1 MADTELRQRLAA
13 ILAADAAG
21 YSRLMA
27 ADERST
33 VAALDTARRV
43 FEAKIRAHNGRV
55 IDMAG
60 DSVLAIFETAL
71 GALEAA
77 LEVQRSLGAPAP
89 GVAEDR
95 RMRFR
100 IGLHVGDIIEKPDGT
115 VYGDGV
121 NIAARLQ
128 ALAAPG
134 GITVSETVHGAVK
147 NAALFDDQGAQ
158 RVKNIA
164 QPLHAFAVR
173 MGDTPRRPRPV
184 LGRRWRVAVGAAM
197 LVAVASVVVAWR
209 LWRPADTQTSAL
221 APDSALPAKPSIA
234 VLPFENFGGDP
245 EQEYF
250 AEGMTDDLITD
261 LSKVAGLF
269 VIARNSTFV
278 YKGKSRDVRE
288 IGKTLGVRYV
298 LEGSV
303 RRSGGEVR
311 VNAQLIDATTGGHVW
326 ADRYDGALNNIFVLQ
341 DKVTHSVVAA
351 LSVELTKD
359 EQDRVSRRGTKNAD
373 AYDVFLK
380 GWQRYQ
386 KQTPED
392 FRAAIADFRKA
403 ADLDPA
409 YGRAYAAL
417 AATYWEAFTRGWDGQ
432 VGLQQHHQAQFVAGQ
447 YLAKAMRDPTSL
459 AHQVGSAMALQ
470 DQRYD
475 EAIAEAKTAIAED
488 PNDADGYVIL
498 ASALSFTGKPAE
510 ALDLVQRA
518 IRLNPHY
525 PARYLY
531 QLGLAEFGLKRLDAA
546 AASLERALERNPED
560 YWSQRLLLS
569 TDGLLGRKPKAAR
582 LYDQVKLAAEQR
594 GLAFVDPMTVS
605 GISFWY
611 PFASEA
617 MAGQFAEGLRKAG
630 VPD

>member
-1 MADTELRQRLAA
+1 MAEVELRQRLAA

-33 VAALDTARRV
+33 VAALDTARRT
-43 FEAKIRAHNGRV
+43 FETKIRAHNGRV

-60 DSVLAIFETAL
+60 DSVLAVFETAV

-77 LEVQRSLGAPAP
+77 MDAQRALEASSS
-89 GVAEDR
+89 GVPEDR

-115 VYGDGV
+115 IYGDGV
-121 NIAARLQ
+121 NIASRLQ

-164 QPLHAFAVR
+164 QPVHAFAVR
-173 MGDTPRRPRPV
+173 MSDAAHPPRRAFA
-184 LGRRWRVAVGAAM
+184 RRWRTSAGVAT
-197 LVAVASVVVAWR
+197 LVVASALAGWWAW
-209 LWRPADTQTSAL
+209 TSSDRQGSAV

-303 RRSGGEVR
+303 RRNGGEVR
-311 VNAQLIDATTGGHVW
+311 INAQLIDAVTGGHVW
-326 ADRYDGALNNIFVLQ
+326 ADRYDGDLKNIFGLQ
-341 DKVTHSVVAA
+341 DKVTRSVVAA

-373 AYDVFLK
+373 AYDVFLR

-392 FRAAIADFRKA
+392 FRAAIADFKKA
-403 ADLDPA
+403 AELDPG
-409 YGRAYAAL
+409 YSRAYAAL
-417 AATYWEAFTRGWDGQ
+417 AALYWDAFTRAWESEL
-432 VGLQQHHQAQFVAGQ
+432 GLPRQHEAQSVAQQ
-447 YLAKAMRDPTSL
+447 YLAKAMRDPTPL
-459 AHQVGSAMALQ
+459 AHQVASAMALQ

-475 EAIAEAKTAIAED
+475 EALAEATSAIGED
-488 PNDADGYVIL
+488 PNDPDAYLAL

-510 ALDLVQRA
+510 ALQFVERA

-525 PARYLY
+525 PPRYLY
-531 QLGLAEFGLKRLDAA
+531 QLGLAQFGLTRLDAT
-546 AASLERALERNPED
+546 AASLEQALARNPED

-569 TDGLLGRKPKAAR
+569 TYGLLGRKEKAAR
-582 LYDQVKLAAEQR
+582 LYEQVRRGAESR
-594 GLAFVDPMTVS
+594 GLAIVDPITASAV
-605 GISFWY
+605 SFWY
-611 PFASEA
+611 PFSSEA

-630 VPD
+630 LPD

>member
-1 MADTELRQRLAA
+1 MPETELRQRLAA

-33 VAALDTARRV
+33 VAALDTARRI
-43 FEAKIRAHNGRV
+43 FEAKVRAHNGRV

-60 DSVLAIFETAL
+60 DSVLAIFETAV

-77 LEVQRSLGAPAP
+77 MDAQRALEASSSEAP
-89 GVAEDR
+89 EDR

-164 QPLHAFAVR
+164 QPVHAFAVR
-173 MGDTPRRPRPV
+173 MGDATRQPRPAFA
-184 LGRRWRVAVGAAM
+184 RRWRVSAGVAAF
-197 LVAVASVVVAWR
+197 VVA
-209 LWRPADTQTSAL
+209 SAL
-221 APDSALPAKPSIA
+221 AGWWAWTSSTRPPSAVAPDAALPAKPSIA

-311 VNAQLIDATTGGHVW
+311 VNAQLIDAATGGHVW
-326 ADRYDGALNNIFVLQ
+326 ADRYDGDLKNIFGLQ
-341 DKVTHSVVAA
+341 DKVTRSVVAA

-359 EQDRVSRRGTKNAD
+359 EQARVSRRGTKNAD
-373 AYDVFLK
+373 AYDVFLR

-392 FRAAIADFRKA
+392 FRAAIVDFKKA
-403 ADLDPA
+403 AELDPG
-409 YGRAYAAL
+409 YSRAYAAL
-417 AATYWEAFTRGWDGQ
+417 AALYWDAFTRAWESEL
-432 VGLQQHHQAQFVAGQ
+432 GLPRQHEAQSVAQQ
-447 YLAKAMRDPTSL
+447 YLAKAMRDPTPL
-459 AHQVGSAMALQ
+459 AHQVASAMALQ

-475 EAIAEAKTAIAED
+475 EALAEATSAIGED
-488 PNDADGYVIL
+488 PNDPDAYLAL
-498 ASALSFTGKPAE
+498 ASALSFTDKPGE
-510 ALDLVQRA
+510 ALQFVERA

-525 PARYLY
+525 PPRYLY
-531 QLGLAEFGLKRLDAA
+531 QLGLAQFGLKRLDAT
-546 AASLERALERNPED
+546 AASLEQALARNPED

-569 TDGLLGRKPKAAR
+569 TYGLLGQKEKAAR
-582 LYDQVKLAAEQR
+582 LYEQVRRAAESR
-594 GLAFVDPMTVS
+594 GLAIVDPITTSAV
-605 GISFWY
+605 SFWY
-611 PFASEA
+611 PFSSDA

-630 VPD
+630 LPD